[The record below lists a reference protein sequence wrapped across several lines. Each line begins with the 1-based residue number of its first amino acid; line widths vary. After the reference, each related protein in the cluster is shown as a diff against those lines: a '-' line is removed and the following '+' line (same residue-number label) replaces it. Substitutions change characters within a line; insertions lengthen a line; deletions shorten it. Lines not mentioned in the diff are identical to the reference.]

1 MSTDEEIREV
11 YLSDIADKSR
21 KLRLKQ
27 GLLPWL
33 RQFSSDGDGIDELSR
48 RNGLD
53 RFQIFEIFQGL
64 GIDDLLKLVGETETS
79 KK

>member
-1 MSTDEEIREV
+1 LSTDEEIREV